1 MIKVCSLFSGS
12 SGNSIFISSGN
23 TSILV
28 DAGVSGRRIEE
39 ALNEIGESISK
50 ISGIIITHEH
60 SDHIIGA
67 GILSRRHK
75 IPIYA
80 NKETWDAMRSFTGK
94 LAPALT
100 QIINLGQ
107 LFRIGDIDIS
117 SFPIPHDAACPVG
130 YSFFIEDKKITVATD
145 IGHISDDL
153 LTYLEKSLM
162 ILLESNHD
170 IEMLKTGRYPWPLK
184 KRILGDYGHLC
195 NEITGKIVAHLA
207 EGGTKFFLLGH
218 LSKENNFPELA
229 YQTVYNAL
237 IEKKI
242 YPDKDVYLEVALR
255 DRASKMI
262 CI

>member
-12 SGNSIFISSGN
+12 SGNSIFISSGD
-23 TSILV
+23 TSLLV

-39 ALNEIGESISK
+39 ALSEIGESIDT

-60 SDHIIGA
+60 SDHITGA

-75 IPIYA
+75 IPIYT
-80 NKETWDAMRSFTGK
+80 NKETWDAMRRFTGK

-100 QIINLGQ
+100 QIIEPGQ

-130 YSFFIEDKKITVATD
+130 YNFFIEDKKITVATD

-153 LTYLEKSLM
+153 LTYLEKSFM

-195 NEITGKIVAHLA
+195 NEITGKTVAHLA

-242 YPDKDVYLEVALR
+242 VPDKDVYLDVALR